1 MLSSKE
7 VNQHTSKEI
16 GRAYVLA
23 PTPKLGAIDS

>member
-16 GRAYVLA
+16 RRTYVLA
-23 PTPKLGAIDS
+23 PTPKLVAIDS